1 MQTSLSW
8 YFAMGAQELVV
19 KEYGWMKDHEDN
31 LITLHEYEVFEV
43 EMDPVD
49 HHFLVL
55 PFGCKIV

>member
-1 MQTSLSW
+1 M
-8 YFAMGAQELVV
+8 V